1 MTHILKLGTRKSLLA
16 LAQSRAIA
24 RQLEQNNTDLTIEL
38 VGIETRGD
46 RILDVPLS
54 KMEGKEFFV
63 AELDKALLDGEVDFT
78 VHSMKDLSLERPK
91 EIGLGAIP
99 ERENPRDVVL
109 FAPDI
114 IDRLRSGGPVRLGT
128 SSPRRIENVPP
139 FLAKALP
146 QSGAAPQIVTD
157 EIRGNVNTRISY
169 LSLPDDDPKKLD
181 AVVLAFAGLI
191 RLWNSADGRRELEV
205 LLAGVRWM
213 VLPLR
218 ECPAAPAQGALA
230 LECRANDQTT
240 LNYLAGIHS
249 PQTAAAVRQ
258 ERKLLEGSGG
268 GCHQRFG
275 ATVEKYTELGS
286 LLFVHGRDA
295 EGLRLSEVR
304 WQPDADEQKR
314 NSDVLPTPGWDG
326 SQWRDASFTSH
337 YLTDLAQPEWDVRG
351 KRDNGQALFIAH
363 SRALPDDWSESLAN
377 SDQRVWTAGTQS
389 WYRLAALG
397 IWVEGCTEEIGFDA
411 FRRTFEQD
419 ILRLPAIKDWTVLTH
434 SGGRTT
440 WPCDHVIATYE
451 VTPAESLNEHNEAVL
466 ALREAKSI
474 FWTSGS
480 QYDAFR
486 EWVPDSCAHA
496 CRYGKTY
503 NYLRD
508 QLNPAKIISLT
519 TYPSAAHWQAMLK
532 KN

>member
-16 LAQSRAIA
+16 LAQSRAVA
-24 RQLEQNNTDLTIEL
+24 NQLEQNNIDLTIEI

-91 EIGLGAIP
+91 EIALGAVP

-114 IDRLRSGGPVRLGT
+114 IGRLQSGDPVRLGT

-146 QSGAAPQIVTD
+146 RSGAAPQFLTD
-157 EIRGNVNTRISY
+157 EIRGNINTRIRF
-169 LSLPDDDPKKLD
+169 LSLPEDNPKKID

-240 LNYLAGIHS
+240 LNYLASIHC
-249 PQTAAAVRQ
+249 PATTTAVSQ

-275 ATVEKYTELGS
+275 ATVEHHDGLGT
-286 LLFVHGRDA
+286 LLFVHGREA
-295 EGLRLSEVR
+295 NGVRLSEVR
-304 WQPDADEQKR
+304 WQPEAEDQKH
-314 NSDVLPTPGWDG
+314 NSDVFPTPCWDG
-326 SQWRDASFTSH
+326 SQWRDTSFNSR
-337 YLTDLAQPEWDVRG
+337 YLADLPQPEWDVRG
-351 KRDNGQALFIAH
+351 QQDDNQALFIAH
-363 SRALPDDWSESLAN
+363 SRALPDHWGASLAN

-411 FRRTFEQD
+411 FRGTFEQD
-419 ILRLPAIKDWTVLTH
+419 ILRLPALEDWTVLTH

-440 WPCDHVIATYE
+440 WPCDDVIATYE
-451 VTPAESLNEHNEAVL
+451 VTPATSISEHSEAVV
-466 ALREAKSI
+466 ALRKAKSI

-486 EWVPDSCAHA
+486 DWVPDDCAHA

-508 QLNPAKIISLT
+508 QLNAANINSLT
-519 TYPSAAHWQAMLK
+519 AYPSAAHWQAMLK